1 MSHQVRCVG
10 LHTVLVTDLGL
21 RHVEQSCCNFDSN
34 RREELSPG
42 QVVQFSLGRGPYDSN
57 PVGILHKM
65 MRRVKAQSRAH
76 YRCR

>member
-1 MSHQVRCVG
+1 MSQQVRCEG
-10 LHTVLVTDLGL
+10 HHTVLDTDLGP
-21 RHVEQSCCNFDSN
+21 RHVVQSYCNFDSN

-65 MRRVKAQSRAH
+65 MRRVKAQCRAQ